1 MCAIV
6 RARNESRL
14 RARGRGLRGGAPE
27 RRRRRGGDWP
37 FGAERATG
45 RTPAGPARPSLRPQ
59 PRTSEPERSYPR
71 PAHGGGLKKTLPCAR
86 PRRSTPGEVGP
97 PVVAVGGG
105 PRHIGARRAEGPGRE
120 RGWRSARAE
129 ATSGGAGCPCRC
141 ARRVCG
147 WWRWVL
153 AGGRLAR
160 RRTSERSA
168 TERSVRAAVAGSWLP
183 ANCRRGFREGQD
195 KGNEGGRRWREG

>member
-1 MCAIV
+1 MGCV
-6 RARNESRL
+6 CRDVCDRARAKRIES

-45 RTPAGPARPSLRPQ
+45 RPPAGPARPSLRPQ

-71 PAHGGGLKKTLPCAR
+71 PAHGGGLKKTWPCAR

-120 RGWRSARAE
+120 RGWRSYSHLGAERSARAG
-129 ATSGGAGCPCRC
+129 AISGGAGFLAEGGDALAKAWPE
-141 ARRVCG
+141 RRPAK
-147 WWRWVL
+147 
-153 AGGRLAR
+153 AGG
-160 RRTSERSA
+160 
-168 TERSVRAAVAGSWLP
+168 AG
-183 ANCRRGFREGQD
+183 RGCGI
-195 KGNEGGRRWREG
+195 